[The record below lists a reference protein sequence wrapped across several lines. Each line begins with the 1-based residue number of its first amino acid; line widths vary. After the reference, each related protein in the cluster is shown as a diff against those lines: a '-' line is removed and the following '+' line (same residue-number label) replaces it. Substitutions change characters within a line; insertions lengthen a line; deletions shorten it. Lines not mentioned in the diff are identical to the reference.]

1 MAATDEQNSK
11 AVPPESAVVVDL
23 IGNEGRLLADD
34 LERARVL
41 LRDGMA
47 KIASFVSVLQE
58 SAERAHQL
66 ANVGEQDAA
75 AITRALS
82 TIQVDAARAV
92 MGLQL
97 EDILGQLIEG
107 TRARVG
113 AFSQLSTA
121 LAELVARRPSLAPC
135 VQALAPELKAL
146 TEGRANSAVS
156 QGALEATEVE
166 LF

>member
-1 MAATDEQNSK
+1 MAAANEPMPEASQPE
-11 AVPPESAVVVDL
+11 PPVVVDL
-23 IGNEGRLLADD
+23 VGNEGRMLAED

-41 LRDGMA
+41 LRDGMG
-47 KIASFVSVLQE
+47 KIANFVSVLQR
-58 SAERAHQL
+58 SAEMAHEL
-66 ANVGEQDAA
+66 AQSQHGSSGLTQ
-75 AITRALS
+75 ALS
-82 TIQVDAARAV
+82 NLQAEANQAM

-121 LAELVARRPSLAPC
+121 LAELVAQRPSLAPSMHS
-135 VQALAPELKAL
+135 LAGELKAVKD
-146 TEGRANSAVS
+146 GRQNSTVR
-156 QGALEATEVE
+156 QGALEASEVD